1 MKKQTSNTARAELAR
16 LVAAVIAHPDTP
28 VGLYNAMVEQLNDFT
43 DFDFTDAEVVE
54 RLLANAPTEKKEGA
68 R

>member
-28 VGLYNAMVEQLNDFT
+28 VGLYNAMVDELTTWARFEWETVKEVDRILLN
-43 DFDFTDAEVVE
+43 A
-54 RLLANAPTEKKEGA
+54 ANDEKEGA

>member
-1 MKKQTSNTARAELAR
+1 MKKQISNTARAELAR

-43 DFDFTDAEVVE
+43 DFDFTDAEVVA
-54 RLLANAPTEKKEGA
+54 RLLANAPTDEKEGA